1 MKPNAIHRR
10 SLILATISAGAL
22 FMLNPASAQ
31 DYPTQPIK
39 LIVGTAAAGLNDHV
53 ARLIAP
59 VMERELGQPVV
70 VENRPGAA
78 NKLALG
84 LVAKSKPDGYTLL
97 VSSSAVLATAVTH
110 KSMPADPIK
119 DLEHISM
126 VADGSFTFTV
136 NSKVPAGNTQE
147 FIELAKKEPG
157 KLKFGASGSGSA
169 IHLAGEVFAQRAGVD
184 LVAVQYTSAGQRVAD
199 LLSNQIQMSIN
210 AIQVTGPHIKTGD
223 LKPLFVASAV
233 REPGFPDIPTSV
245 ELGIP
250 DVDKVSN
257 WFGIHA
263 PVGTPKP
270 VLAALHAAVVKA
282 VNDPEVREKLTTG
295 GLRPIG
301 DTPESFLARLKGDEK
316 IFREAAQSANIQVE

>member
-1 MKPNAIHRR
+1 MKKLGLSRR
-10 SLILATISAGAL
+10 ALLAGTVITLSA
-22 FMLNPASAQ
+22 NPVLAK
-31 DYPTQPIK
+31 DFPTQPIR

-53 ARLIAP
+53 ARLVAP
-59 VMERELGQPVV
+59 IMERELGQPVIV
-70 VENRPGAA
+70 DNRPGAA

-84 LVAKSKPDGYTLL
+84 LVAKAAPDGHTLL

-110 KSMPADPIK
+110 SAMPADPIK

-126 VADGSFTFTV
+126 IADGSFTFTV
-136 NSKVPAGNTQE
+136 NAKVPATNVKE

-169 IHLAGEVFAQRAGVD
+169 IHLSGEVFAQRAGIK
-184 LVAVQYTSAGQRVAD
+184 LVAVQYVSAGQRVTD
-199 LLSNQIQMSIN
+199 LLANQIQMSIN

-223 LKPLFVASAV
+223 LRALFVASAV

-257 WFGIHA
+257 WFGLHA
-263 PVGTPKP
+263 PKGTPAP
-270 VLAALHAAVVKA
+270 VLKALQDAVVKA
-282 VNDPEVREKLTTG
+282 VRDPGVTDKLVQG

-301 DTPESFLARLKGDEK
+301 DTPAQFLARLQGDEK
-316 IFREAAQSANIQVE
+316 IFREAAISANIKVD